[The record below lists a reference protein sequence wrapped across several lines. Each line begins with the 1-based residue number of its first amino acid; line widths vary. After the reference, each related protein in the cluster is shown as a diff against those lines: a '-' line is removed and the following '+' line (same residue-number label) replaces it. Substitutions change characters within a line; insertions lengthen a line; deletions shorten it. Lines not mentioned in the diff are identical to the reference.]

1 MSGDVLRLLAPISG
15 IVVPLADVPDPVFA
29 QRMTGDGAAI
39 DPLGAELLAPCDATV
54 VQVHRAKHAITL
66 NADGLELILH
76 VGIDTVALGG
86 EGFTPQVSAGD
97 RVRAGQVLLRFDAD
111 RVAARAKSLVTP
123 VLVSTMDAV
132 TRIEAA
138 AGRVTAGHDVLLTVF
153 RAEGARPAAAPA
165 TALAKSPAAESAAAP
180 TTVRSEWLSIVAE
193 TGLHARPASVLAS
206 TARQFRADVRLERG
220 DASANIRSVVSVMA
234 LEVLGGDR
242 VRVAASGDD
251 AAEAVA
257 AVRAALLHE
266 LAVPSAEQVPS
277 AARPK
282 AATATAEAPAV
293 VGQGPLPLRFSGVA
307 ASPGSAVGPVF
318 VWRRDAAE
326 IAREGGDVA
335 TERRALDAALSAAR
349 RDLGA
354 LRERLTAEGEGERAE
369 IFAAHAELL
378 EDPDL
383 LDAADAELRAG
394 NSAAWSWR
402 AAFTAQADRVLAL
415 KNPLLSARAADL
427 RDVGR
432 RVLAQLVGRDDALGA
447 IPAGAVLVAEELT
460 PSDTVALDRNRVAAI
475 ATVMGSATS
484 HASILARGL
493 GIPAAAGLDPR
504 ILELTPGTR
513 VVLDGDHGT
522 LRHGLS
528 AAEEQAVTA
537 QLADAARA
545 RAAALA
551 AAHDPAVTTDG
562 HRVEIAGNLG
572 DAADAPRVA
581 ELGGEGVGLLRSEF
595 VFLERRNAPDEA
607 EQTAVY
613 ERVVSAL
620 GPERLL
626 VVRTLDV
633 GGDKPLS
640 YLPMP
645 AEENP
650 MLGERGIRL
659 SLAHPE
665 TLRTQVRAIL
675 RAASK
680 GKVAVMF
687 PMIATLAEFRAAKRI
702 VEEERAALG
711 AAPVQIGLMVE
722 TAAAALMADQ
732 FAKDADFFSIG
743 TNDLTQYTL
752 AMDRGHPR
760 LAPMVDAL
768 HPAVLRLIDRTV
780 SGAHASGRW
789 VGVCGALAGDV
800 AAVPVLVGLGVDELS
815 VDLPLIPTVKARVR
829 TLSLSAC
836 RETARLALEA
846 EDGAAIRALVA
857 TRHGGPG
864 GWRLG

>member
-1 MSGDVLRLLAPISG
+1 MSADVLRLLAPVSG
-15 IVVPLADVPDPVFA
+15 FVVPLADVPDPVFA

-39 DPLGAELLAPCDATV
+39 DPLSAELLAPCDATV
-54 VQVHRAKHAITL
+54 VQVHRAKHAVTL
-66 NADGLELILH
+66 NANGLELILH

-86 EGFTPQVSAGD
+86 TGFTPQVAAGD
-97 RVRAGQVLLRFDAD
+97 RVRAGQVLVRFDPD
-111 RVAARAKSLVTP
+111 VVAARAKSLVTP

-132 TRIEAA
+132 SRIEVAS
-138 AGRVTAGHDVLLTVF
+138 GPVTAGRDVLLTVF
-153 RAEGARPAAAPA
+153 HTGAAASPVA
-165 TALAKSPAAESAAAP
+165 TAPAPASTAA
-180 TTVRSEWLSIVAE
+180 TVHSEWLSIVAD

-206 TARQFRADVRLERG
+206 TARQFRAEVRLERG
-220 DASANIRSVVSVMA
+220 ETSANVRSVVSVMA

-242 VRVAASGDD
+242 VRVSASGDD

-266 LAVPSAEQVPS
+266 LAVPATEQAPS
-277 AARPK
+277 PPRTAR
-282 AATATAEAPAV
+282 AV
-293 VGQGPLPLRFSGVA
+293 VASSAPPVTGQGPLPTVFTGVA

-318 VWRRDAAE
+318 VWRRDTAE
-326 IAREGGDVA
+326 ISRHGGDVA
-335 TERRALDAALSAAR
+335 SERRLLEAAVAAAR
-349 RDLGA
+349 RDLAA
-354 LRERLTAEGEGERAE
+354 LKERLHADAESERAE

-383 LDAADAELRAG
+383 LDAADAEVRAG
-394 NSAAWSWR
+394 SSAAWSWR
-402 AAFTAQADRVLAL
+402 AAFTSQAERVLAL
-415 KNPLLSARAADL
+415 KNPLLAARAADL

-432 RVLAQLVGRDDALGA
+432 RVLAHVVGRDDALGA
-447 IPAGAVLVAEELT
+447 VPAGAVLVAEELT

-504 ILELTPGTR
+504 ILELAPGTR

-528 AAEEQAVTA
+528 VAEEQAVTA

-551 AAHDPAVTTDG
+551 AAHEPAITTDG
-562 HRVEIAGNLG
+562 HRVEVAGNLG

-581 ELGGEGVGLLRSEF
+581 DLGGEGVGLLRSEF
-595 VFLERRNAPDEA
+595 VFLERRSAPDEA

-613 ERVVSAL
+613 DRIVSAL
-620 GPERLL
+620 GPDRLL

-687 PMIATLAEFRAAKRI
+687 PMIATLAEFRAAKAI

-711 AAPVQIGLMVE
+711 APPVQIGLMVE

-732 FAKDADFFSIG
+732 FAKDADFFSVG

-780 SGAHASGRW
+780 VGAHASGRW

-829 TLSLSAC
+829 TLSISAC

-857 TRHGGPG
+857 ARHGGPG